1 MMNGAGLSARGSH
14 SPFINHI
21 HRYVVMRRSERL
33 AETLKE
39 EIAEV
44 VGFELDDPRVEMVT
58 VTDVNVSDD
67 LRDAKVFVLVEGTE
81 EEITKALRA
90 LQHAAVFVR
99 QQVAM
104 NLSMRFAPH
113 LHFVRDTAEENA
125 SRIGSILNDLT
136 RKGEL
141 IEKEVGDK

>member
-1 MMNGAGLSARGSH
+1 VESENRDYANYPLSA
-14 SPFINHI
+14 INYPL
-21 HRYVVMRRSERL
+21 RMRRPERL
-33 AETLKE
+33 AEALRE

-58 VTDVNVSDD
+58 VTEVKVAED
-67 LRDAKVFVLVEGTE
+67 LRDAKVYVLVDGSE

-90 LQHAAVFVR
+90 LQNAAPFVR
-99 QQVAM
+99 QQVSL

-125 SRIGSILNDLT
+125 SRVSSILSDLT
-136 RKGEL
+136 SKGE
-141 IEKEVGDK
+141 INEKDSNGE